1 MDKLTMN
8 TSENHVVARS
18 FSSSFIV
25 CPTLLFSSQKSKN
38 IEKSLFNFNL
48 EVPVSCSEESSVGTT
63 SLSLIL
69 SWSPLV
75 LKFQMK
81 VFQKEFQLMN

>member
-1 MDKLTMN
+1 MN

-25 CPTLLFSSQKSKN
+25 CPTLLFSSQ
-38 IEKSLFNFNL
+38 KSLFNFNL